1 MTHRDKIRRE
11 FSRQAAFFGGT
22 GLTLSSQE
30 YLDWMVGVLPLN
42 EAFRALD
49 VAAGTAH
56 LSQAI
61 APHVREVVAIDMTPA
76 MLEEARKTILRKGIE
91 NIRLEEGDVRHL
103 PYADKTFD
111 MVVSRLAVHHF
122 ENPEVELREM
132 VRVCKPGHIVGI
144 IDLLSPDDETLIE
157 RYNHLE
163 RLRDPSHTK
172 ALIQAQLVTI
182 MRGAGLSITLI
193 DTRNIPVD
201 FQRWVAMT
209 EADEKRA
216 TAIRNAL
223 EQEIDEGYKT
233 GMRPYR
239 EDGRL
244 KFLQVWSV
252 IIGKKSAEGRTK

>member
-1 MTHRDKIRRE
+1 MKHRDRIRRE
-11 FSRQAAFFGGT
+11 FSRQATFFGGT

-42 EAFRALD
+42 EAFRVLD
-49 VAAGTAH
+49 IAAGTAH

-61 APHVREVVAIDMTPA
+61 APHVREVIAVDMTPA
-76 MLEEARKTILRKGIE
+76 MLEEARKIILRKGIE

-103 PYADKTFD
+103 PYADNTFD

-122 ENPEVELREM
+122 ENPDVELCEM
-132 VRVCKPGHIVGI
+132 VRVCKPGHTVGI

-172 ALIQAQLVTI
+172 ALTQAQLVDI
-182 MRGAGLSITLI
+182 MKEAGLSITRI
-193 DTRNIPVD
+193 DARNIPVD

-209 EADEKRA
+209 GADVKRT
-216 TAIRNAL
+216 TAIRNEL
-223 EQEIDEGYKT
+223 EQELDGGHKT

-252 IIGKKSAEGRTK
+252 IIGKNLVPLIVI